1 MLACCSWNR
10 VSAALALV
18 VILGACADRPA
29 PPEAEADPIEAI
41 SLLGDTLH
49 RPVIADERRVTMR
62 AQRDSARLVW
72 EADNTSPDALIWY
85 ARRVAY
91 LGQFG
96 DAIDLFS
103 LGHERFPDDPR
114 FLRHRGHRYLTTRQV
129 DAAIA
134 DFERAAAMVRGTPD
148 EVEPD
153 GQPNAR
159 NIPTSTLQSNIFYH
173 LGLAH
178 YLQGEFESALAAWSE
193 EAALGT
199 NPDMRVATSY
209 WRYLTLRRLGRVE
222 EARALADSI
231 SPDLDIIENQ
241 SYHRLLLLFSGRLPE
256 DSLAPTGDGT
266 PADASTAYGVA
277 AWHLVEGR
285 PDSATARF
293 QRLVA
298 GPQWPAFGHLAAE
311 AELAR
316 QQP

>member
-1 MLACCSWNR
+1 MRTFARDLSLGLAVSVLACS
-10 VSAALALV
+10 VPPEPPPS
-18 VILGACADRPA
+18 GA
-29 PPEAEADPIEAI
+29 PPVEAI
-41 SLLGDTLH
+41 SLLGDTLR
-49 RPVIADERRVTMR
+49 RPAIAEDRLATMR
-62 AQRDSARLVW
+62 AQRDSARGAW
-72 EADNTSPDALIWY
+72 EADSASPDALIWY
-85 ARRVAY
+85 GRRVAY

-103 LGHERFPDDPR
+103 LGIDRFPGDPR
-114 FLRHRGHRYLTTRQV
+114 FLRHRGHRYLTIRRL

-134 DFERAAAMVRGTPD
+134 DFQRAAAMVRGTPD
-148 EVEPD
+148 SVEPD

-178 YLQGEFESALAAWSE
+178 YLQGEFEPALAAWSE

-231 SPDLDIIENQ
+231 PPDLEIIENTA
-241 SYHRLLLLFSGRLPE
+241 YHRLLQLFAGRLPA
-256 DSLAPTGDGT
+256 DSLASSGDGS

-277 AWHLVEGR
+277 AWHLIEGR

-293 QRLVA
+293 RRLVA
-298 GPQWPAFGHLAAE
+298 GPQWPAFGVLAAE

-316 QQP
+316 QHP

>member
-1 MLACCSWNR
+1 MLAGRSW
-10 VSAALALV
+10 SSLAFTLA
-18 VILGACADRPA
+18 IMACGA
-29 PPEAEADPIEAI
+29 PPPRPPVLDAHPVEAI
-41 SLLGDTLH
+41 SLLGDTLR
-49 RPVIADERRVTMR
+49 RPAIADDRLGAMR
-62 AQRDSARLVW
+62 AQRDSARTIW

-103 LGHERFPDDPR
+103 LGHDRFREDPR
-114 FLRHRGHRYLTTRQV
+114 FLRHRGHRYLTTRKL
-129 DAAIA
+129 DLAIA
-134 DFERAAAMVRGTPD
+134 DFERAASMVRGTPD
-148 EVEPD
+148 QVEPD

-173 LGLAH
+173 LGLAR
-178 YLQGEFESALAAWSE
+178 YLQGDFERALAAWSE

-199 NPDMRVATSY
+199 NPDMHVATSY

-231 SPDLDIIENQ
+231 APDLDIIENM
-241 SYHRLLLLFSGRLPE
+241 SYHRLLLLFAGRLPV
-256 DSLAPTGDGT
+256 DSLSASGDAS

-277 AWHLVEGR
+277 AWHLIEGR
-285 PDSATARF
+285 PDSATILF

-298 GPQWPAFGHLAAE
+298 GPQWPAFGSLAAE

-316 QQP
+316 LRGQ

>member
-1 MLACCSWNR
+1 MRTFARHLMLGIALSGVACDAAP
-10 VSAALALV
+10 VSPRT
-18 VILGACADRPA
+18 DA
-29 PPEAEADPIEAI
+29 PPIEAI
-41 SLLGDTLH
+41 SLLGDTLR
-49 RPVIADERRVTMR
+49 RPTIADERLAAMR
-62 AQRDSARLVW
+62 AQRDTARTAW
-72 EADNTSPDALIWY
+72 EADNASPDALIWY
-85 ARRVAY
+85 GRRVAY

-103 LGHERFPDDPR
+103 LGIDRFPEDPR
-114 FLRHRGHRYLTTRQV
+114 FLRHRGHRYLTTRQL
-129 DAAIA
+129 ALAIA

-148 EVEPD
+148 QVEPD

-173 LGLAH
+173 LGLAR
-178 YLQGEFESALAAWSE
+178 YLQGEFEPALAAWSE

-231 SPDLDIIENQ
+231 SPDLEIIEN
-241 SYHRLLLLFSGRLPE
+241 SAYHQLLLLFAGRLPL
-256 DSLAPTGDGT
+256 DSLTPTGDGS

-277 AWHLVEGR
+277 AWHLIEGR
-285 PDSATARF
+285 SDSATALFR
-293 QRLVA
+293 RLVA

>member
-1 MLACCSWNR
+1 MRPFARGLSLGLTVGVLAC
-10 VSAALALV
+10 SAL
-18 VILGACADRPA
+18 
-29 PPEAEADPIEAI
+29 PEASPSDAPPIEAI
-41 SLLGDTLH
+41 SLLGDTLR
-49 RPVIADERRVTMR
+49 RPVIADERLAQMR
-62 AQRDSARLVW
+62 AQRDSARTMW

-114 FLRHRGHRYLTTRQV
+114 FLRHRGHRYLTTRQLALAV
-129 DAAIA
+129 A
-134 DFERAAAMVRGTPD
+134 DFERAATMVRGTPD
-148 EVEPD
+148 QVEPD

-178 YLQGEFESALAAWSE
+178 YLQGEFEPALAAWSE

-241 SYHRLLLLFSGRLPE
+241 SYHRLLLLFAGRLPR
-256 DSLAPTGDGT
+256 DSLAPTGDGS
-266 PADASTAYGVA
+266 PADASTAYGLAV
-277 AWHLVEGR
+277 WHLIEGR
-285 PDSATARF
+285 PDSATVHFR
-293 QRLVA
+293 RLVG